1 MGRLQDRVAII
12 TGGASGIGQAVA
24 RRIYADGGNIIIF
37 DLNAE
42 AGAAMVEEMGA
53 DRCHFAQ
60 VNVADEASVQAG
72 VDSGIDKFGAIYAV
86 VNCAGIANA
95 AKTVGRDGAF
105 PLDLWDKV
113 IAVNLTGT
121 FNVLRLCAVRMQH
134 NEPVDEYMGRGVI
147 INTAS
152 VAAYEGQMGQAAYS
166 ATKGGIV
173 GMTLPIARD
182 LAKIGIR
189 VNAIAPGM
197 INTPLFAGLPQE
209 SIDSLSQAVLYPQRL
224 GAPEEIGKLVAAII
238 DNDYINGESIRMDG
252 GIRMQPR

>member
-1 MGRLQDRVAII
+1 MNISGRAAVV

-37 DLNAE
+37 DLIAE

-86 VNCAGIANA
+86 VNCAGIASA

-189 VNAIAPGM
+189 VNTIAPGM

>member
-1 MGRLQDRVAII
+1 MNISGRAAVV

-24 RRIYADGGNIIIF
+24 RRVYADGGNIIIF

-72 VDSGIDKFGAIYAV
+72 VDAGIDKFGAIYAV
-86 VNCAGIANA
+86 VNCAGIASA

-166 ATKGGIV
+166 ATKGRIV

-189 VNAIAPGM
+189 VNTIAPGM

>member
-1 MGRLQDRVAII
+1 MDISGRAAVV

-24 RRIYADGGNIIIF
+24 RRIAADGGNVIIF
-37 DLNAE
+37 DLNEA
-42 AGAAMVEEMGA
+42 AGAAMVDELGA
-53 DRCHFAQ
+53 DRCLFAQ
-60 VNVADEASVQAG
+60 VNVADAESVEAG
-72 VDSGIDKFGAIYAV
+72 VDAGIEKFGAIYAV

-95 AKTVGRDGAF
+95 ARTVGRDGAF

-121 FNVLRLCAVRMQH
+121 FNVIRLCAVKMQH

-182 LAKIGIR
+182 LSKIGIR
-189 VNAIAPGM
+189 VNTIAPGM
-197 INTPLFAGLPQE
+197 INTPLFAGLPQA
-209 SIDSLSQAVLYPQRL
+209 SIDSLSEAVLYPQRL
-224 GAPEEIGKLVAAII
+224 GKPEEIAKLAAAII

>member
-1 MGRLQDRVAII
+1 
-12 TGGASGIGQAVA
+12 
-24 RRIYADGGNIIIF
+24 
-37 DLNAE
+37 
-42 AGAAMVEEMGA
+42 
-53 DRCHFAQ
+53 
-60 VNVADEASVQAG
+60 
-72 VDSGIDKFGAIYAV
+72 
-86 VNCAGIANA
+86 
-95 AKTVGRDGAF
+95 
-105 PLDLWDKV
+105 
-113 IAVNLTGT
+113 
-121 FNVLRLCAVRMQH
+121 
-134 NEPVDEYMGRGVI
+134 MGRGVI

-189 VNAIAPGM
+189 VNTIAPGM

>member
-1 MGRLQDRVAII
+1 MV

-24 RRIYADGGNIIIF
+24 RRIFADGGNVIIF

-53 DRCHFAQ
+53 DRCLFAQ
-60 VNVADEASVQAG
+60 VNVADEASVEA
-72 VDSGIDKFGAIYAV
+72 GIDAGIEKFGAIYAV
-86 VNCAGIANA
+86 VNCAGIASA
-95 AKTVGRDGAF
+95 SRTVGRDGAF

-121 FNVLRLCAVRMQH
+121 FNVIRLCAVRMQH
-134 NEPVDEYMGRGVI
+134 NEPVDKYMGRGVI

-182 LAKIGIR
+182 LSKIGIR
-189 VNAIAPGM
+189 VNTIAPGM
-197 INTPLFAGLPQE
+197 INTPLFAGLPQ
-209 SIDSLSQAVLYPQRL
+209 VL
-224 GAPEEIGKLVAAII
+224 V
-238 DNDYINGESIRMDG
+238 
-252 GIRMQPR
+252 

>member
-1 MGRLQDRVAII
+1 MYISGRAAVV

-113 IAVNLTGT
+113 IAVNQTGVFYCLKEELKIMT
-121 FNVLRLCAVRMQH
+121 KQEKILEIESLKKKSS
-134 NEPVDEYMGRGVI
+134 ELKKEVDYY
-147 INTAS
+147 NAL
-152 VAAYEGQMGQAAYS
+152 Q
-166 ATKGGIV
+166 
-173 GMTLPIARD
+173 
-182 LAKIGIR
+182 LA
-189 VNAIAPGM
+189 
-197 INTPLFAGLPQE
+197 LF
-209 SIDSLSQAVLYPQRL
+209 
-224 GAPEEIGKLVAAII
+224 
-238 DNDYINGESIRMDG
+238 
-252 GIRMQPR
+252 

>member
-1 MGRLQDRVAII
+1 MV

-24 RRIYADGGNIIIF
+24 RRIFADGGNVIIF

-53 DRCHFAQ
+53 DRCLFAQ
-60 VNVADEASVQAG
+60 VNVADEASVEA
-72 VDSGIDKFGAIYAV
+72 GIDAGIEKFGAIYAV
-86 VNCAGIANA
+86 VNCAGIASA
-95 AKTVGRDGAF
+95 SRTVGRDGAF

-121 FNVLRLCAVRMQH
+121 FNVIRLCAVRMQH
-134 NEPVDEYMGRGVI
+134 NEPVDKYMGRGVI

-182 LAKIGIR
+182 LSKIGIR
-189 VNAIAPGM
+189 VNTIAPGM
-197 INTPLFAGLPQE
+197 INTPLFAGLPQD
-209 SIDSLSQAVLYPQRL
+209 SIDSLSAAVLYPQRL
-224 GAPEEIGKLVAAII
+224 GTPEEFGKLAAAII
-238 DNDYINGESIRMDG
+238 DNDYINGETIRMDG

>member
-1 MGRLQDRVAII
+1 
-12 TGGASGIGQAVA
+12 
-24 RRIYADGGNIIIF
+24 
-37 DLNAE
+37 
-42 AGAAMVEEMGA
+42 MVEEMGA

-72 VDSGIDKFGAIYAV
+72 VDSGIEKFGAIYAV

-121 FNVLRLCAVRMQH
+121 FNVLRPCAVRMQH
-134 NEPVDEYMGRGVI
+134 TEPVDEYMGRGVI

-173 GMTLPIARD
+173 GMMLPIARD

-189 VNAIAPGM
+189 VNTIAPGM

>member
-1 MGRLQDRVAII
+1 MNISGRAAVV

-72 VDSGIDKFGAIYAV
+72 VDSGIDKFGAIYA
-86 VNCAGIANA
+86 G
-95 AKTVGRDGAF
+95 
-105 PLDLWDKV
+105 
-113 IAVNLTGT
+113 VNLTGT
-121 FNVLRLCAVRMQH
+121 FNVLRLCAVCMQH

-189 VNAIAPGM
+189 VNTIAPGM

>member
-1 MGRLQDRVAII
+1 MNISGRAAVV

-72 VDSGIDKFGAIYAV
+72 VDSGIEKFGAIYAV

-173 GMTLPIARD
+173 GMTLPLARD
-182 LAKIGIR
+182 LGTQGIR
-189 VNAIAPGM
+189 VNTIAPGLFD
-197 INTPLFAGLPQE
+197 TPLLASLPE
-209 SIDSLSQAVLYPQRL
+209 KVRIYLAKTVPNPSRL
-224 GAPEEIGKLVAAII
+224 GNPDEYAHLVEHII
-238 DNDYINGESIRMDG
+238 TNRMMNGETIRLDG
-252 GIRMQPR
+252 AIRMQP

>member
-1 MGRLQDRVAII
+1 MDISGRAAVV

-24 RRIYADGGNIIIF
+24 RRIFADGGNVIIF
-37 DLNAE
+37 DLNAK

-53 DRCHFAQ
+53 DRCLFAE
-60 VNVADEASVQAG
+60 VNVADEASVEA
-72 VDSGIDKFGAIYAV
+72 GIDAAIEKFGAIYAV

-95 AKTVGRDGAF
+95 SRTVGRDGAF
-105 PLDLWDKV
+105 PLALWDKV

-121 FNVLRLCAVRMQH
+121 FNVIRLSAVRMQ
-134 NEPVDEYMGRGVI
+134 YMGRGVI

-182 LAKIGIR
+182 LSKIGIR
-189 VNAIAPGM
+189 VNTIAPGM
-197 INTPLFAGLPQE
+197 INTPLFAGLPQD
-209 SIDSLSQAVLYPQRL
+209 SIDSLSAAVLYPQRL
-224 GAPEEIGKLVAAII
+224 GTPEEIGKLAAAII
-238 DNDYINGESIRMDG
+238 DNDYINGETIRMDG